1 MSKRAPR
8 RGEAAGPSQRQ
19 LRVSEEIRHALSA
32 VLARGDVRDPEL
44 ADARITV
51 TEVRAS
57 PDLKHM
63 TVFVSRLGRA
73 ADEALLATLRRSQS
87 DLRRQVAG
95 AVRLRVAPELHF
107 QADTA
112 LDYAMRIDALMRR
125 PEVARDLGTH
135 GGEDAAKERDVSVP
149 TPAGEST

>member
-1 MSKRAPR
+1 MSKRAER
-8 RGEAAGPSQRQ
+8 KGAEAAPSQRQ
-19 LRVSEEIRHALSA
+19 LRVAEEIRHALAA

-44 ADARITV
+44 AAARVTV

-63 TVFVSRLGRA
+63 TVFVSRLGQT
-73 ADEALLATLRRSQS
+73 ADKELLEALKRSQPY
-87 DLRRQVAG
+87 LRTQVAK

-112 LDYAMRIDALMRR
+112 LDHAMRIDALMRR
-125 PEVARDLGTH
+125 PEVARDLH
-135 GGEDAAKERDVSVP
+135 PADDAEGEEKEEP
-149 TPAGEST
+149 